1 MTRNALY
8 RHTASTTK
16 SRDPIVR
23 GTFLAVCSAFCYTV
37 SIIALREVK
46 GPTVDWAIWVS
57 CLKAVPVVS
66 SAAVVVTWQT
76 CTGTVRWPSKLGI
89 VWLLL
94 TGFFMQFLGNV
105 TFQWGLHL
113 GGITLTVPLSHAT
126 LLISG
131 ALLGL
136 WMLGERV
143 SPRSLAAIL
152 VLIVSI
158 SILSYDADDLLKT
171 NNAPVG
177 LAIVNGLLAGI
188 GWGLGGVVIRQM
200 VTRGVSV
207 SVTIFLLSSTAI
219 VGLGGALLVRKGPH
233 WVLEHT
239 SAHEWNIT
247 LLAGIFTA
255 MAFFALTAAMKHISD
270 VRANIINASQ
280 IALTS
285 LAGYTLFSEPVTRWM
300 IVGTGLTIFGLLLMD
315 RPDKADD
322 LAEAGPDQ

>member
-1 MTRNALY
+1 MTQDVPSDAAPNQLP
-8 RHTASTTK
+8 
-16 SRDPIVR
+16 RDPIAH

-57 CLKAVPVVS
+57 CLKAVPVVV
-66 SAAVVVTWQT
+66 SAAVVVAWKTYA
-76 CTGTVRWPSKLGI
+76 GTVRWPSIQGI
-89 VWLLL
+89 AWLLL

-143 SPRSLAAIL
+143 SPRSTAAIL
-152 VLIVSI
+152 VLVVSI
-158 SILSYDADDLLKT
+158 TILSLDADDTLKAGS
-171 NNAPVG
+171 NAPVG

-207 SVTIFLLSSTAI
+207 SVTIFLLASTAI
-219 VGLGGALLVRKGPH
+219 VGLGGALMIRQGPG
-233 WVLEHT
+233 WILEQT
-239 SAHEWNIT
+239 SARELNIT
-247 LLAGIFTA
+247 LLAGVFTA
-255 MAFFALTAAMKHISD
+255 MAFFALTAAMKHISV
-270 VRANIINASQ
+270 VRTNIINASQ

-285 LAGYTLFSEPVTRWM
+285 LAGYALFSEPVTRWM
-300 IVGTGLTIFGLLLMD
+300 IVGTGLTMGGLLLMD
-315 RPDKADD
+315 RPRRKGATRSTTT
-322 LAEAGPDQ
+322 